1 MRKHRERAAMYFGL
15 FLVFMLFCTIVSRGI
30 YASRMP
36 KVTAGNIET
45 KTLVRE
51 IEANGTVVTKEEVP
65 VVTEAGVLV
74 EKVCVVEGQKVEPG
88 DLLFQVETEDL
99 KRILQQADAQIQ
111 TEEAKLSELNASGST
126 AVNRASQDL
135 QDAADTAAGDV
146 GRAEEAYQAAVR
158 ERDSFPSEEEYK
170 KNAYKKDAEY
180 QKLWKASQKKNAAK
194 ADKNAFSSYKKSL
207 DASLSE
213 SYAQE
218 KSALED
224 AVSEKEAALS
234 AANTSRSETIKQAQ
248 RALEDA
254 KNGGG
259 ESGAK
264 KEQQNQIAL
273 LKENRERLLKLQ
285 Q

>member
-1 MRKHRERAAMYFGL
+1 MKKHRERAAMYFGL

-111 TEEAKLSELNASGST
+111 TEEA
-126 AVNRASQDL
+126 R
-135 QDAADTAAGDV
+135 
-146 GRAEEAYQAAVR
+146 
-158 ERDSFPSEEEYK
+158 SEERR
-170 KNAYKKDAEY
+170 
-180 QKLWKASQKKNAAK
+180 
-194 ADKNAFSSYKKSL
+194 
-207 DASLSE
+207 
-213 SYAQE
+213 
-218 KSALED
+218 
-224 AVSEKEAALS
+224 VGKEC
-234 AANTSRSETIKQAQ
+234 
-248 RALEDA
+248 
-254 KNGGG
+254 
-259 ESGAK
+259 
-264 KEQQNQIAL
+264 
-273 LKENRERLLKLQ
+273 
-285 Q
+285 